1 MELIGYL
8 NKLNQ
13 RTADD
18 AARDVL
24 EEARQTCLDSLAE
37 VELVATHEVRSTI
50 DPINDGLSKAY
61 DATNNLENGK
71 PQPGGSFEEIK
82 RSLRELRV
90 QWNSMYE
97 AMRQDLGMQ

>member
-1 MELIGYL
+1 MELISYL
-8 NKLNQ
+8 SKLNQ
-13 RTADD
+13 RTADK

-24 EEARQTCLDSLAE
+24 EKARQTCLDSLAE
-37 VELVATHEVRSTI
+37 VDLVATPEVRSTI

-82 RSLRELRV
+82 QSLRELQV
-90 QWNSMYE
+90 QWNPMYE
-97 AMRQDLGMQ
+97 AMRQDLDVQ